1 MNNPVDLDH
10 EVKTL
15 AMAMTIARY
24 ESDLD
29 YRLARFALAALAV
42 AGCQLGGF
50 QTAIIAALTLAANEF
65 ASCSRRMVA
74 LRLLRRAYARQ
85 IFRV

>member
-1 MNNPVDLDH
+1 VNPDPDYDH
-10 EVKTL
+10 TIATL
-15 AMAMTIARY
+15 GLAITIARY

-50 QTAIIAALTLAANEF
+50 PTATIAALTLTANEF

-85 IFRV
+85 ISRV

>member
-1 MNNPVDLDH
+1 MNDTQNLDH

-15 AMAMTIARY
+15 GMIITIAHY

-29 YRLARFALAALAV
+29 YRLVRSALAALAV

-50 QTAIIAALTLAANEF
+50 PTALVVALTLAANEF

-74 LRLLRRAYARQ
+74 LRLLRRAYAHQ
-85 IFRV
+85 ISRV